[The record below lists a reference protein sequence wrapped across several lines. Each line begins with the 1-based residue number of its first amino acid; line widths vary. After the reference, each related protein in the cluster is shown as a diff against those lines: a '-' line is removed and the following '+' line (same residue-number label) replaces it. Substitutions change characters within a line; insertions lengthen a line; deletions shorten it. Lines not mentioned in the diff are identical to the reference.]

1 MTTKPFGYKV
11 KAVDYSEA
19 STSKQKPK
27 HLKPIPYVFHTMVTA
42 DGTPISD
49 VGQSSGASSM
59 VCDDTPPISGSVPL
73 SDMHVLNLSDKK
85 RPRMEDDEA
94 SSLHYTKKLK
104 AVPEL
109 TLDDFP
115 EHVLNL
121 ELLPEDI
128 MEGAEVSDALIN
140 SAAGPTSLGSEV
152 RLQGPPAPG

>member
-1 MTTKPFGYKV
+1 
-11 KAVDYSEA
+11 
-19 STSKQKPK
+19 
-27 HLKPIPYVFHTMVTA
+27 MVTA

-59 VCDDTPPISGSVPL
+59 VCDDTPPIS
-73 SDMHVLNLSDKK
+73 DMHVLNLSDKK
-85 RPRMEDDEA
+85 RPRIEDDEA

-115 EHVLNL
+115 EHALNL

-152 RLQGPPAPG
+152 RLQGPPAP